1 MILIHFMP
9 LPDSS
14 EKHNDLIDLI
24 IQSAQKTVDINNG
37 DGTISREMQ
46 MDADSHW
53 WKTHTISSNNF
64 GQLEFELKEF
74 ERMALTAHENM
85 SPERAG

>member
-53 WKTHTISSNNF
+53 WKTRSEERRV
-64 GQLEFELKEF
+64 GKEC
-74 ERMALTAHENM
+74 RSRW
-85 SPERAG
+85 SP